1 MIGKDIKKE
10 RKEKSWYLLSIT
22 ESIRKGEGR
31 KEEEKEARHQKR
43 SSDVEDMTACC
54 EEAATPRNCLLLPL
68 PVQRLT

>member
-31 KEEEKEARHQKR
+31 RRRRRQDIRKDHQ
-43 SSDVEDMTACC
+43 T
-54 EEAATPRNCLLLPL
+54 
-68 PVQRLT
+68 